1 MKEEAIRRIE
11 EDWPRLL
18 ALLPQGWEGKAR
30 ELGALKFGR
39 RFSGP
44 ESLLRTLLMYL
55 SEDSSMVET
64 VERARAG
71 ELVELSDVGLLKRV
85 NKSGAWLGWITEQ
98 LIQQAPVAAMQCPAL
113 QGRRLLAADGSVVTE
128 PGAITS
134 TWRLHYAMDIVR
146 LRCQQ
151 AQVTPVKNG
160 ESLTRFVVQEGDVF
174 LGDRVFANR
183 RGVNHVLDHGGDV
196 VVRMNLGSLPLT
208 DASGSPFAQLPH
220 LRTLQ
225 AGQTGEW
232 AAVMQ
237 GTKGDVAV
245 RVCAYRKTDEQR
257 LASERKVK
265 KEAQRK
271 QKQLQAET
279 IEAAGYVVVVTTLEG
294 LDAQGVLAL
303 YRHRWQVELAFK
315 RMKSLLGLSR
325 LRKKD
330 PEGAQAWLQGK
341 LLVACLIERLIAV
354 GEHFSPVAHAEHERE
369 SGATPMS
376 VA

>member
-1 MKEEAIRRIE
+1 MKEETTRKLE

-18 ALLPQGWEGKAR
+18 ALLPAGWEAKAR
-30 ELGALKFGR
+30 ALGALKFGR

-55 SEDSSMVET
+55 SEDCSMVET
-64 VERARAG
+64 VGRARAG

-85 NKSGAWLGWITEQ
+85 NKSGAWLGWITER
-98 LIQQAPVAAMQCPAL
+98 LIQEGTATAMACPAL
-113 QGRRLLAADGSVVTE
+113 AGRRLLVADGSVVTE
-128 PGAITS
+128 PGAVTS
-134 TWRLHYAMDIVR
+134 TWRLHYAMNIGT
-146 LRCQQ
+146 LRCEQ
-151 AQVTPVKNG
+151 AQVTPVKQG
-160 ESLTRFVVQEGDVF
+160 ESLTRFAVQKDDVF
-174 LGDRVFANR
+174 MADRVFTNR
-183 RGVNHVLDHGGDV
+183 RGINHVLDHGGDV

-208 DASGSPFAQLPH
+208 DASGSPFKQLPH

-232 AAVMQ
+232 AATLK
-237 GTKGDVAV
+237 GTKGEVAV

-257 LASERKVK
+257 LESERKLK
-265 KEAQRK
+265 KDAQRR
-271 QKQLQAET
+271 QKQLQPET
-279 IEAAGYVVVVTTLEG
+279 LEAAGYVVVVTTLTCLNAE
-294 LDAQGVLAL
+294 QILAL

-354 GEHFSPVAHAEHERE
+354 GEHFSPVAHTEYERE
-369 SGATPMS
+369 GGATPMPL
-376 VA
+376 A